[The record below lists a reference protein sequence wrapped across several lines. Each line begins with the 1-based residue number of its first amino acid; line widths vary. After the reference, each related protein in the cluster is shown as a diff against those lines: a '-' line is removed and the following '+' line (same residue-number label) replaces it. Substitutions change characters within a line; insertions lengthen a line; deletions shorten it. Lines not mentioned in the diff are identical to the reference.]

1 MLIYENYV
9 VNYGDRYTI
18 ILEFYTLEDLYYY
31 YNQGFELTH
40 WIDSTKA
47 ILEKVTVRE
56 V

>member
-1 MLIYENYV
+1 MFIYGAFAADK
-9 VNYGDRYTI
+9 GDRYTI

-31 YNQGFELTH
+31 YNQGFELIH

-47 ILEKVTVRE
+47 ILEKVIARE